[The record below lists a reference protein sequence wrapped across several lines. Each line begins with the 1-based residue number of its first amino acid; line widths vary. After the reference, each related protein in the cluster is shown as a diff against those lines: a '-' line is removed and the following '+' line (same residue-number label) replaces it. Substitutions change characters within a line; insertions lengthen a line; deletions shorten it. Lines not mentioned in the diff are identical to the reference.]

1 MYILI
6 FILALMVLWALW
18 FIVALIHYIRSG
30 QYQIDQRLR
39 DVCK

>member
-6 FILALMVLWALW
+6 FLFALMILWALW
-18 FIVALIHYIRSG
+18 FIVRMIHYIRSG

-39 DVCK
+39 EICK